1 MSDLYNHAGE
11 LLVSP
16 GECWDRLTILEL
28 KIIKID
34 NVGKNRIAGA
44 EWRRVMQLIENL
56 HLANC
61 YPRDF
66 KHDQSEPRWDLL
78 IRSVDRLR
86 KQNTLQW
93 ICEDRVRMENSWEAA
108 QAARNSNTIR
118 IEIKNRINY
127 LYGYAEDV
135 KQYAGE

>member
-1 MSDLYNHAGE
+1 MSDLYNNAGE

-28 KIIKID
+28 KIIKIKD
-34 NVGKNRIAGA
+34 IGKNRVASA
-44 EWRRVMQLIENL
+44 EWRRVMQLIENI

-66 KHDQSEPRWDLL
+66 AHDQSEPRWDLL
-78 IRSVDRLR
+78 IHWVDMLR
-86 KQNTLQW
+86 KQNAIQW
-93 ICEDRVRMENSWEAA
+93 DCEDRVRTENSWEAA
-108 QAARNSNTIR
+108 QAARKSNTKR
-118 IEIKNRINY
+118 IQIKNQINE